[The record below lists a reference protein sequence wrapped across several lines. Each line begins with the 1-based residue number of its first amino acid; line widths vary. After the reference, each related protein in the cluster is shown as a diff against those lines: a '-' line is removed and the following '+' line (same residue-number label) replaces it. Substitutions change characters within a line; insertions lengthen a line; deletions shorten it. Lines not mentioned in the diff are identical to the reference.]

1 MNAISSIFGAIISII
16 AIAAIFAPAPYIP
29 LLAAV
34 YFPFLI
40 VYVIFRVNGK

>member
-1 MNAISSIFGAIISII
+1 MSIVSVYGAIMFII
-16 AIAAIFAPAPYIP
+16 AISAIFAPAPYLP

-40 VYVIFRVNGK
+40 AYVALRVNGK